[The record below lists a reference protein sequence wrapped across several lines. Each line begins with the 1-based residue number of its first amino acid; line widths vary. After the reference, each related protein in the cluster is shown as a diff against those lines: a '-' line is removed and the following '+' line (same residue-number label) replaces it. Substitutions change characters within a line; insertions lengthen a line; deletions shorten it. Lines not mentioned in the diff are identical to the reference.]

1 MVYHWWLKFGNDVLC
16 NFSLCQYYLSP
27 EIPKKLSFYGFPTDG
42 VAQINKRI
50 KPGIGREDGAKDGF
64 SRRFPCFSAI
74 VLVPL
79 SLLDHEG
86 HVNDVA
92 VLVAVDGDGAE
103 VCQGGEERKR
113 ELLLVGVRK
122 FESAFSMSENP
133 FGSPSFGRRT

>member
-1 MVYHWWLKFGNDVLC
+1 M
-16 NFSLCQYYLSP
+16 
-27 EIPKKLSFYGFPTDG
+27 G

-64 SRRFPCFSAI
+64 SRRFPYLAGI
-74 VLVPL
+74 VLVPFFR
-79 SLLDHEG
+79 LDHEG
-86 HVNDVA
+86 LVLGVA

-103 VCQGGEERKR
+103 VGQGGEERKR
-113 ELLLVGVRK
+113 ELLLVGVKK